1 MPTYK
6 MTVPQKAD
14 GTTIRDLDLTLTSSA
29 HYIVETDLDL
39 EAALLELI
47 RHGVAVA
54 TLTAAELSELPAAEA
69 GVITLLDGD
78 LAFSEVTPNKS
89 AK

>member
-14 GTTIRDLDLTLTSSA
+14 GTTIRDLGLTLTSAA

-39 EAALLELI
+39 EAAFFELL

-54 TLTAAELSELPAAEA
+54 TLTAAEA
-69 GVITLLDGD
+69 GVITLLDDD
-78 LAFSEVTPNKS
+78 LAFSEVTPDES
-89 AK
+89 AE